1 MADESAIIP
10 EDLRD
15 ALTTAAE
22 TLNAHRISYAVIGG
36 LAAGHRSQPRFTKDL
51 DILLQVPQI
60 QLPGLL
66 EALRERGFEFDLAT
80 TIREWTQHHMANL
93 IFRGIPVDW
102 LKPVIALYNHVLE
115 RATEENWY
123 DRPIRVASVEGL
135 ILTKMLAY
143 RTQDLLD
150 IENLVAYHRDKL
162 DLDWIRSEWQAIKSL
177 DDPPMVRLMEL
188 VRKK

>member
-1 MADESAIIP
+1 MAAESAIIP

-22 TLNAHRISYAVIGG
+22 TLNAHRIAYAVIGG

-66 EALRERGFEFDLAT
+66 EALKQRGFEFDLST
-80 TIREWTQHHMANL
+80 TIREWTQHHVANL
-93 IFRGIPVDW
+93 TFRGIPIDW
-102 LKPVIALYNHVLE
+102 LKPVISLYQHVLD

-162 DLDWIRSEWQAIKSL
+162 DLDWIRSEWQAVKSL

-188 VRKK
+188 VGKK